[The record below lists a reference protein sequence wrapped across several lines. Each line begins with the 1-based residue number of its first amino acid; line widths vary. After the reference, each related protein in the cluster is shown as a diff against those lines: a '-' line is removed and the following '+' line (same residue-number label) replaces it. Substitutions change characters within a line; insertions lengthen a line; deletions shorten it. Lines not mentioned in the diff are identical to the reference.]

1 MVPFCLYRL
10 SIKYERR
17 PRANRQDDGL
27 PFPFSCAA
35 HQGMYRIALRE
46 AAGLSGVIA
55 PLLTAFRM
63 RREAIARFRS
73 AIPNRRRSDAFV
85 RASPLRYRRHAW
97 R

>member
-1 MVPFCLYRL
+1 MVPSSVCRS

-17 PRANRQDDGL
+17 PRANGHDGP

-35 HQGMYRIALRE
+35 HQGMYRMALRD

-55 PLLTAFRM
+55 TVFTAFRM

-73 AIPNRRRSDAFV
+73 AIPNHRRSDVFV
-85 RASPLRYRRHAW
+85 RASPRWA
-97 R
+97 